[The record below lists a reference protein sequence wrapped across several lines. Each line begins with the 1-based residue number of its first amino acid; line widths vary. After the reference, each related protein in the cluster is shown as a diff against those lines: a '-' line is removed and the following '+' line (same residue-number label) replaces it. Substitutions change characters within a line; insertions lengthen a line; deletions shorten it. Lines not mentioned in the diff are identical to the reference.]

1 MDAARGLNVLLGGD
15 PLCRVQQFLIRW
27 PSRPQWKQGPIGSGA
42 LASIPSAKAWLAWGK
57 RLLFGA
63 LVLDK
68 SIGTWTLLYAGRGA
82 FVELYCGLGVCC

>member
-1 MDAARGLNVLLGGD
+1 MPSTEVWLTRGN
-15 PLCRVQQFLIRW
+15 
-27 PSRPQWKQGPIGSGA
+27 
-42 LASIPSAKAWLAWGK
+42 

-82 FVELYCGLGVCC
+82 FVELY